1 MQPSLKRLLELVD
14 DVFETRNDP
23 TQIAFSEADMEKME
37 SLHSGCLQEA
47 ANADGP
53 ISWVA
58 VIPTSLEL
66 MNLFVQGALT
76 ERQLFEA
83 TEETTPKQAVYLCSA
98 IVLPEFRRS
107 GIAFDLS
114 VNSIRSIQEDQ
125 KIEAAF
131 VWPFTDEGEALAQ
144 KVASSCGLPLFVRA
158 R

>member
-1 MQPSLKRLLELVD
+1 MQPNLKRLLELVD

-23 TQIAFSEADMEKME
+23 TQIAFSEAEMEKME
-37 SLHSGCLQEA
+37 SLHSGCLQES
-47 ANADGP
+47 ANTDGP
-53 ISWVA
+53 ISWVS

-114 VNSIRSIQEDQ
+114 VNSIRSIQGDQ

-144 KVASSCGLPLFVRA
+144 KVASSCGLSLFVRA

>member
-1 MQPSLKRLLELVD
+1 MQPNLKRLLELVD

-37 SLHSGCLQEA
+37 SLYSGCLQEA

-66 MNLFVQGALT
+66 MNLFVQGELT

-83 TEETTPKQAVYLCSA
+83 TEATTPKQAVYLCSA

-114 VNSIRSIQEDQ
+114 VNSIRTIQEDRP
-125 KIEAAF
+125 IEAAF
-131 VWPFTDEGEALAQ
+131 VWSFTEEGESLAR
-144 KVASSCGLPLFVRA
+144 KVASTCSLPLFVRA